1 MKWINDAP
9 LRMKVF
15 VPLAL
20 GVVILLA
27 VSALGVTRLAQLNGK
42 VKDLSEVYIVAQD
55 RLLQADRDLQQ
66 ALVAERSLLAVD
78 ADSSFFA
85 KFEKDY
91 RENLQQARD
100 RMQQYAKLIGD
111 EKGQNALAQFE
122 ELLKAWQQTSAQ
134 VVELRRRSDA
144 SDRITAVTTSVY
156 AGGPEFE
163 AVRKVLDQEEDRL
176 GAMVASYRQQARE
189 AYHSARTTLIAAA
202 VGLLGG
208 VLVTILLPMGIVR
221 PIRAISQ
228 VMAELAEGQG
238 DLTKRMPA
246 NRKDEIGRLAQDFNR
261 FMDNLQEIVTQVHA
275 SSEQVSSA
283 ATQLSVSASQVASGS
298 QNQSEAASA
307 TAAAV
312 EQITVSISAVAQ
324 SAEEVHQLSKDGLE
338 RTQRGNESLSQL
350 LGEVDRVEA
359 AVKAIASSV
368 QEFVKSTQAITGM
381 TKQVKDI
388 AEQTNLLAL
397 NAAIEA
403 ARAGEQGRGFAVVAD
418 EVRKLAE
425 KSGQAASE
433 IDAVT
438 QTLGE
443 QSEQVEKSIAQGLAS
458 LASSQAHVERVVELL
473 AEANQAVQR
482 ASQGVNDITASVKE
496 QTAASNDIARNVERI
511 AQMAEQNSAAVRETS
526 EAAQHLENLAAALKN
541 LVGRFRIAAT

>member
-1 MKWINDAP
+1 
-9 LRMKVF
+9 MKVF

-176 GAMVASYRQQARE
+176 GAMVTSYRQQGRE

-202 VGLLGG
+202 
-208 VLVTILLPMGIVR
+208 
-221 PIRAISQ
+221 
-228 VMAELAEGQG
+228 
-238 DLTKRMPA
+238 
-246 NRKDEIGRLAQDFNR
+246 
-261 FMDNLQEIVTQVHA
+261 
-275 SSEQVSSA
+275 A
-283 ATQLSVSASQVASGS
+283 A
-298 QNQSEAASA
+298 
-307 TAAAV
+307 
-312 EQITVSISAVAQ
+312 
-324 SAEEVHQLSKDGLE
+324 
-338 RTQRGNESLSQL
+338 
-350 LGEVDRVEA
+350 
-359 AVKAIASSV
+359 
-368 QEFVKSTQAITGM
+368 
-381 TKQVKDI
+381 
-388 AEQTNLLAL
+388 
-397 NAAIEA
+397 
-403 ARAGEQGRGFAVVAD
+403 
-418 EVRKLAE
+418 
-425 KSGQAASE
+425 
-433 IDAVT
+433 
-438 QTLGE
+438 
-443 QSEQVEKSIAQGLAS
+443 
-458 LASSQAHVERVVELL
+458 
-473 AEANQAVQR
+473 
-482 ASQGVNDITASVKE
+482 
-496 QTAASNDIARNVERI
+496 
-511 AQMAEQNSAAVRETS
+511 
-526 EAAQHLENLAAALKN
+526 
-541 LVGRFRIAAT
+541 